1 MFDTDIC
8 LTVLTKPILT
18 PLSWGHIPKGKR
30 KTPETIVKKATAQL
44 AKHDNDTKTNAP
56 NKRGGVPAYYQLYV
70 LLAQQIRDGN
80 FQAEEVLPSE
90 NEMTAQYGVSRITVR
105 NALRQLEQDGMV
117 RRRRGARTVVIGH
130 NTSKNTPLFE
140 GPVENLLTRGIA
152 SIVKNLS
159 IGWQAPPSDVTE
171 ALRLKPKTECFHLSR
186 LRFSTEEPFSL
197 TRLFVAPYAARNLD
211 ENNISDEPL
220 LFQIERTGFMA
231 VAADQLLSA
240 VLAQG
245 ATAEALN
252 VPIGSALIQL
262 RRTVYDKENVPF
274 MYHIS
279 LYRPDQYEYNL
290 HLVRETSSTRPQWR
304 HT

>member
-1 MFDTDIC
+1 M
-8 LTVLTKPILT
+8 
-18 PLSWGHIPKGKR
+18 
-30 KTPETIVKKATAQL
+30 KKANAQL
-44 AKHDNDTKTNAP
+44 AKHDNNTKTNAP
-56 NKRGGVPAYYQLYV
+56 SKRGGVPAYYQLYV

-80 FQAEEVLPSE
+80 FRAGEVLPSE
-90 NEMTAQYGVSRITVR
+90 NEMTAQFSVSRITVR
-105 NALRQLEQDGMV
+105 NALHQLEQEGMV

-130 NTSKNTPLFE
+130 NTSKNPPLFE

-159 IGWQAPPSDVTE
+159 IGWQVPPSDVTE
-171 ALRLKPKTECFHLSR
+171 ALRLNAKIECFHLSR

-220 LFQIERTGFMA
+220 LFQIERTGFIA

-262 RRTVYDKENVPF
+262 RRTVYDKDNVPF

-290 HLVRETSSTRPQWR
+290 RLIRETSSNRPQWR
-304 HT
+304 HA